1 MSELE
6 INWEKLTLEERIK
19 ELKGGKV
26 SPKSLEVLSSIP
38 KTFDLLEGELR
49 SIMMDYQDITSAAID
64 NLVINNTDCSGEFD
78 FMRKVINHPNSS
90 DDSLEYFRDLDTENE
105 WSVHYNDDDV
115 NDIKREADEALDNRY
130 LAKY

>member
-26 SPKSLEVLSSIP
+26 SPKSLEVLSSIT
-38 KTFDLLEGELR
+38 KCSRQEQDLR
-49 SIMMDYQDITSAAID
+49 SIMMDYHDITSAAID

-105 WSVHYNDDDV
+105 WSVHYNDTDV

-130 LAKY
+130 LAK

>member
-38 KTFDLLEGELR
+38 RTFDLLEEELR

-64 NLVINNTDCSGEFD
+64 NLVLDNTRCGSEFE
-78 FMRKVINHPNSS
+78 FMRKVINHSNTSE
-90 DDSLEYFRDLDTENE
+90 DVLEFFCLLDTESE
-105 WSVHYNDDDV
+105 DSVHYNDDDV
-115 NDIKREADEALDNRY
+115 NNIKE
-130 LAKY
+130 LARQHWIY

>member
-26 SPKSLEVLSSIP
+26 SPKSLEVLSSIT
-38 KTFDLLEGELR
+38 KCSWQEQDLR
-49 SIMMDYQDITSAAID
+49 SIMMDYHDITSAAID
-64 NLVINNTDCSGEFD
+64 NLVIDNTDCSGEFE

>member
-26 SPKSLEVLSSIP
+26 SPKRLEVLSSIT
-38 KTFDLLEGELR
+38 KCSWQEQDLMLI
-49 SIMMDYQDITSAAID
+49 IMHYHDITSAAID
-64 NLVINNTDCSGEFD
+64 NLVIDNTDCSVEFE

-90 DDSLEYFRDLDTENE
+90 DDSLEYFRDLDTESE
-105 WSVHYNDDDV
+105 DSVHYNDDDV
-115 NDIKREADEALDNRY
+115 IDIKEEARQRWIY
-130 LAKY
+130 

>member
-26 SPKSLEVLSSIP
+26 SPKSLEVLSSIT
-38 KTFDLLEGELR
+38 KCSWQEQDLR
-49 SIMMDYQDITSAAID
+49 SIMMDYHDITSAAID

-115 NDIKREADEALDNRY
+115 NAIKREADEALDNRY
-130 LAKY
+130 LAKH